1 MAIKQVETQ
10 NADICKQTEN
20 IWVCFNNFILAF
32 CYDSLTKNDVNNF
45 IVFNMYI
52 FSVKQGVT
60 EITVLDLIVVY
71 FSVKYYF
78 TENYPK

>member
-10 NADICKQTEN
+10 NVDKQTQN

-32 CYDSLTKNDVNNF
+32 CYDSLTKSDVNNF

-52 FSVKQGVT
+52 FSVKQAVI
-60 EITVLDLIVVY
+60 EIIVLDIIVVY